1 VFILTTR
8 GCFGLVVAVA
18 GVIGDIF
25 FVGSTLLGMG
35 IVSSDDMHA
44 SKGYLDILMSLY
56 WHEYITGA
64 TEGSIL

>member
-1 VFILTTR
+1 
-8 GCFGLVVAVA
+8 VVAVA

-44 SKGYLDILMSLY
+44 SKGYSDILMSLY
-56 WHEYITGA
+56 WHEYIKGA